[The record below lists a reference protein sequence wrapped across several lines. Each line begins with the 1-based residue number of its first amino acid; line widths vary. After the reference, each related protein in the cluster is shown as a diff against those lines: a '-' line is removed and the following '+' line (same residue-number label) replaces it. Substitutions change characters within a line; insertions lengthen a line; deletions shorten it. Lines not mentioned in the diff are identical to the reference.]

1 MKRRLFLYFLC
12 VGLLA
17 GLLSSG
23 CLVAVMANQPEQQA
37 FRQLSE
43 EAFIAEQGYVQYGE
57 TWLSSL
63 QTDLRITHVS
73 ADGTVLFD
81 NEADASQMGNHA
93 DRAEIM
99 EALQIGHGQTIHQ
112 SETLM
117 ERTLYEALRLPD
129 GTVLRVA
136 CTQSS
141 ALSVLIG
148 SLPMIVCI
156 LVAMGLLCILLSARL
171 STQLVKPINAVQ
183 LDEPQ
188 TNDVYPEL
196 APLVNRIRNQNR
208 TIREQMDQLMRSR
221 NEFDAITGNMSEG
234 FLLLSTQ
241 MEILSG
247 NRAAFDLLQMDPD
260 KKPLLL
266 RKDCTVPRIV
276 SAAESALAGIKD
288 EEVLPFGE
296 MSWQM
301 IATPVCADGH
311 LSGAV
316 ILLLDVTE
324 RVSRDTLRREFSAN
338 VSHELKTPLTSISGY
353 AELMKEGMLPTEK
366 IKPAAETIWHE
377 SQRLITLIGD
387 IINLSQLDEMD
398 NRFETEEV
406 DLYKLCE
413 EVTGSLQ
420 MTAEKR
426 KITVSLAGT
435 SQTVNGI
442 PGVLQEMLYNLC
454 DNAIKYNRPGG
465 QVWVMVDTH
474 QGRTCV
480 TVKDNGIG
488 IPYEHQQRVFERFY
502 RVDKSRSRAIGGTG
516 LGLSIVKH
524 GVQLHHANL
533 QLRREPNHGTEIT
546 ITF

>member
-12 VGLLA
+12 IGLLA

-23 CLVAVMANQPEQQA
+23 CLVAVMAKQSEQQA

-43 EAFIAEQGYVQYGE
+43 EASIAEQGYEQYGE
-57 TWLSSL
+57 AWLASL

-73 ADGTVLFD
+73 ADGTVLYD

-93 DRAEIM
+93 DRREIM
-99 EALQIGHGQTIHQ
+99 EALQTGHGQTIHQ

-136 CTQSS
+136 CTQRS

-148 SLPMIVCI
+148 SLPMIAGI
-156 LVAMGLLCILLSARL
+156 LAIMGLLCILLAARL
-171 STQLVKPINAVQ
+171 SSQLVKPINAVQ
-183 LDEPQ
+183 LEAPQ
-188 TNDVYPEL
+188 TDDVYPEL
-196 APLVNRIRNQNR
+196 APLVNRIQNQNR

-234 FLLLSTQ
+234 FLLLSTH

-247 NRAAFDLLQMDPD
+247 NHAAFDLLQMHPD
-260 KKPLLL
+260 KKPLML

-288 EEVLPFGE
+288 EEVLSFGE

-311 LSGAV
+311 LTGAV

-324 RVSRDTLRREFSAN
+324 RVSRDLLRREFSAN

-353 AELMKEGMLPTEK
+353 AELMKEGMLPQEK
-366 IKPAAETIWHE
+366 TKQATETIWRE
-377 SQRLITLIGD
+377 SQRLIALIGD

-413 EVTGSLQ
+413 EVIDSLQ

-426 KITVSLAGT
+426 NITVSLVGT
-435 SQTVNGI
+435 QQTINGI

-454 DNAIKYNRPGG
+454 DNAIKYNHPGG
-465 QVWVMVDTH
+465 RVWVTVDAQQH
-474 QGRTCV
+474 HVRV

-524 GVQLHHANL
+524 GVQLHHATL
-533 QLRREPNHGTEIT
+533 QLHSEPQHGTEIT